1 MKVTE
6 KCDIYSFGVVLLELI
21 TGRSPVQPLEQ
32 GGDLVT
38 WVRRAIHEKVPTIE
52 LFDKRLDLSVQW
64 TTEEMSLVLKIALFC
79 TSPSPLNRPTM
90 REVIMMMLDAREAVG
105 KSPSSLTP
113 ETPFDDEDV
122 CSTG

>member
-6 KCDIYSFGVVLLELI
+6 KCDIYSFGVVLLELV

-38 WVRRAIHEKVPTIE
+38 YVRRAIQAAVPTFE
-52 LFDKRLDLSVQW
+52 LFDKRLDLSAPK

-79 TSPSPLNRPTM
+79 TSASPLNRPTM
-90 REVIMMMLDAREAVG
+90 REVIAMLIDAREYVSN
-105 KSPSSLTP
+105 SPSSPTSESPL
-113 ETPFDDEDV
+113 DEDA
-122 CSTG
+122 SSKG